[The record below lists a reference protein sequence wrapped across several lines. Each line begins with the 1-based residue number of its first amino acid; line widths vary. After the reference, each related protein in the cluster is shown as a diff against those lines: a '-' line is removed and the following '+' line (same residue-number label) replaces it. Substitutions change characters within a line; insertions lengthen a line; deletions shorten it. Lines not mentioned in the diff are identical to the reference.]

1 MTYKPLEM
9 EKIVFQTKEILFF
22 SKMVSK
28 CKNL

>member
-1 MTYKPLEM
+1 MTYKPPEM

-22 SKMVSK
+22 SKMVSN